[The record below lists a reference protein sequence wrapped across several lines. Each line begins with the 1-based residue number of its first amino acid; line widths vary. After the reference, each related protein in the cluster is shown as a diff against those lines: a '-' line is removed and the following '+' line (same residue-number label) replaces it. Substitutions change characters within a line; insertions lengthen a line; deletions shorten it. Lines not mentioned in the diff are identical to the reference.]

1 MKIVDLSKTVRDNPK
16 APFFLRIKIKPNNR
30 FITKLML
37 RYLGLPFHLM
47 PTDFEGWA
55 DDCIHKL
62 GVHST
67 THIDAPVHYGPT
79 SEGAPAEGIDALPL
93 ERCIGPGV
101 VLNMSYKAEG
111 DPITVAD
118 LQAELKR
125 IDARIEEGTITLIRT
140 DRDRFH
146 NEPDF
151 WKRGTGMS
159 AEATEWLID
168 QGSRVMGI
176 DQWGWDVPFHVHIAR
191 SKAENRNDLFWEA
204 HRVGIRKKYWH
215 MEQLTNLAAL
225 PSKGFVVHVM
235 PLKLAG
241 ASAAPAR
248 VIAILDEAAH
258 SV

>member
-1 MKIVDLSKTVRDNPK
+1 MQIIDLSKTVIDNPK
-16 APFFLRIKIKPNNR
+16 APFFLRIKIKPNKR
-30 FITKLML
+30 FMTKLML
-37 RYLGLPFHLM
+37 RALGLPFRLM
-47 PTDFEGWA
+47 PKNFEGWA
-55 DDCIHKL
+55 DDSIRKL
-62 GVHST
+62 GVHAT

-79 SEGAPAEGIDALPL
+79 CEGKPAEGIDALPL

-101 VLNMSYKAEG
+101 VLDMSHKAEG

-118 LQAELKR
+118 LKAELAR
-125 IDARIEEGTITLIRT
+125 IETDIEEGTITLIRT
-140 DRDRFH
+140 DRDHFQDA
-146 NEPDF
+146 PDF

-176 DQWGWDVPFHVHIAR
+176 DQWGWDVPFQFHITR
-191 SKAENRNDLFWEA
+191 SKAENRDDLFWEA
-204 HRVGIRKKYWH
+204 HRVGIQKPYWH

-225 PSKGFVVHVM
+225 PATGFTVYVL

-248 VIAILDEAAH
+248 VIAILNDAK
-258 SV
+258 